1 MFVFTQG
8 SELRSFWK
16 ETDSNLLGQ
25 TLRADGVPAHR
36 VDTGIVGDVDRLGLQ
51 RKMRGIKS
59 EVLKE
64 WLFLLP
70 CQRYKIDRVIGKG
83 ICCIELSRGKQ
94 PLLSIDWQP

>member
-1 MFVFTQG
+1 MTVGGQRAPARIDSLSILGKHMFVFTQG

-51 RKMRGIKS
+51 RKMRGVKS
-59 EVLKE
+59 
-64 WLFLLP
+64 
-70 CQRYKIDRVIGKG
+70 
-83 ICCIELSRGKQ
+83 
-94 PLLSIDWQP
+94 